1 MATDETDKV
10 DNHDLLMEILEA
22 RETLEEASGEEVE
35 ELRQD
40 NQAKVDGVVADI
52 CELLSAPEPDWPR
65 VKRLAVELRYWVQLE
80 NAAKAKLDK
89 MGH

>member
-22 RETLEEASGEEVE
+22 RETLEEADGQEVE

-40 NQAKVDGVVADI
+40 NQAKVDDIVHQI
-52 CELLSAPEPDWPR
+52 CELLHQPNPDLHA

>member
-10 DNHDLLMEILEA
+10 DDHDLLMEILEA
-22 RETLEEASGEEVE
+22 RETLEEADGQEVE

-40 NQAKVDGVVADI
+40 NHAKVDAIVADI
-52 CELLSAPEPDWPR
+52 CDLLSKPQPDLHA

-80 NAAKAKLDK
+80 NAAKAKLDRA
-89 MGH
+89 GH

>member
-1 MATDETDKV
+1 MATDEQDKL
-10 DNHDLLMEILEA
+10 DDHDLLMEILEA
-22 RETLEEASGEEVE
+22 RETLEEADGQEVE

-40 NQAKVDGVVADI
+40 NKAKVDDIVGQI
-52 CELLSAPEPDWPR
+52 CELLNRPEPDWHA

-89 MGH
+89 MGS